1 MSIDHSI
8 KKLYANIG
16 KLITSSLSLNSILE
30 GIMEEVR
37 KYFNPQNWSLLRL
50 DPNSNKLF
58 FVIVEGIEKEA
69 VEHIQLNLGEGIAGT
84 VAQTKKPIFVAD
96 TSQDTRFSDKID
108 RATGFITESIIAA
121 PLVFRERVYGVIE
134 IINSHN
140 GNFFSADE
148 ALILGTI
155 ADFAAIAFAN
165 ATMYKRAVILANT
178 DPLTGL
184 YNRFKLEK
192 LITTWENPNDLH
204 RRDYDQL
211 EKIIAIVI
219 DVDNFKEY
227 NDEYGHQAG
236 DEVLVSLGTILVEC
250 TRDKVDMC
258 FRLGGDEFSVLLP
271 QASAVQGMEIVERIR
286 ASFLAKGFGRTTL
299 SIGLV
304 ECKRDIALP
313 KKEDEQSMMERA
325 DHAMYDAKHSGK
337 NRVVSRVT

>member
-16 KLITSSLSLNSILE
+16 KLITSSLSLDSILE

-50 DPNSNKLF
+50 DITSNKLF
-58 FVIVEGIEKEA
+58 FVIVEGIEKKA
-69 VEHIQLNLGEGIAGT
+69 VEHIQLSLGEGIAGT
-84 VAQTKKPIFVAD
+84 VAQTKKSIFVSD

-108 RATGFITESIIAA
+108 RATGFITESIIAV
-121 PLVFRERVYGVIE
+121 PLIFRERVYGVIE

-192 LITTWENPNDLH
+192 LITNWENPNDLH

-219 DVDNFKEY
+219 DVDNFKEI
-227 NDEYGHQAG
+227 NDTFSHRTG
-236 DEVLVSLGTILVEC
+236 DSVLREIASRLINGL
-250 TRDKVDMC
+250 RDNDLA
-258 FRLGGDEFSVLLP
+258 FRIGGDEFLALIRVDNDCQTGLLTGRIEQKLQGTTFRKDNETNIVKLSTGISTGNIRKISEIIH
-271 QASAVQGMEIVERIR
+271 QADLNMYE
-286 ASFLAKGFGRTTL
+286 
-299 SIGLV
+299 
-304 ECKRDIALP
+304 
-313 KKEDEQSMMERA
+313 KKKTQ
-325 DHAMYDAKHSGK
+325 K
-337 NRVVSRVT
+337 NPSPNN